1 MENKRPSV
9 YEECR
14 QKGISRRDFLKFCTT
29 MAALMGLEA
38 SGVAQVVNALETK
51 PRLPII
57 WLHLQEC
64 TCCTESFIRAAHP
77 IVATLLLDKISLD
90 YTETLMAAAGEQ
102 AEAAKE
108 ETMKKYYG
116 NYLLMIEGSLPTKDE
131 AYCCVGGKSALQI
144 TEEAAAGAKAI
155 IAWGNCASAGCVQA
169 ANPNPTGAKGIHKVI
184 KGKPIINVQGCPP
197 IADVMAGVIIYMLTF
212 DRMPQL
218 DGLGRPKMFY
228 SRRVHDTC
236 YRRANFDAGLF
247 VESFDD
253 ENAKHG
259 YCLYKVGC
267 KGPSTYNS
275 CGIIK
280 WNEGTS
286 YPIQSGHPCLGCSE
300 ENFWDNSPF
309 YKRMPDIHGF
319 GIEATADQ
327 IGLKRTYSQKQEEL
341 QSRIFSELM
350 DQLARFME
358 TPAYETLLKEQIR
371 KARDFAQGEEIH
383 IYIDPADQEKQN
395 LLSMETGCDIRVSQY
410 PFSGG
415 TRAVIASKN
424 ILIDNSFETKLKEA
438 GENFQFILGGSR
450 S

>member
-1 MENKRPSV
+1 MLFRLSEEYCSSHRKKTKKPINYENMDNKRPTV

-29 MAALMGLEA
+29 MAAFMGLEA

-51 PRLPII
+51 PRLPVI

-102 AEAAKE
+102 AEAVKE
-108 ETMKKYYG
+108 ETMKKYKG
-116 NYLLMIEGSLPTKDE
+116 EYLLMIEGSIPTKDE
-131 AYCCVGGKSALQI
+131 GYCCVGGKSALQI
-144 TEEAAAGAKAI
+144 TREAAEGAKAI
-155 IAWGNCASAGCVQA
+155 IAWGNCACAGCVQA
-169 ANPNPTGAKGIHKVI
+169 ANPNPTGAKAIHKVI

-212 DRMPQL
+212 ERMPQL
-218 DGLGRPKMFY
+218 DGLGRPQMFY

-309 YKRMPDIHGF
+309 YKRMPDVHGF

-327 IGLKRTYSQKQEEL
+327 IGLALGAATAAG
-341 QSRIFSELM
+341 I
-350 DQLARFME
+350 AVHAVA
-358 TPAYETLLKEQIR
+358 TNIR
-371 KARDFAQGEEIH
+371 K
-383 IYIDPADQEKQN
+383 K
-395 LLSMETGCDIRVSQY
+395 
-410 PFSGG
+410 
-415 TRAVIASKN
+415 K
-424 ILIDNSFETKLKEA
+424 LIDNEEPESKST
-438 GENFQFILGGSR
+438 I
-450 S
+450 